1 MNKHTAGPWKVSDDL
16 TKDGTPIVR
25 AVRTNEAVCY
35 SPISRVIYERG
46 PSKTEM
52 ANARLIAAAPELLE
66 ALQGFL
72 DMYVRLVN
80 NDGSGA
86 CDPEYDPHVIAAR
99 AAIAKATS

>member
-1 MNKHTAGPWKVSDDL
+1 MNKRTAGKWVAAAREGDYWYSVVHVP
-16 TKDGTPIVR
+16 GTPYEICQCFHD
-25 AVRTNEAVCY
+25 EA
-35 SPISRVIYERG
+35 
-46 PSKTEM
+46 SKVECE